1 MADIDRMAGQADEAA
16 LRPFFAAARAA
27 EPPVRTDFLTAILA
41 DAAAVRRTAPP
52 PPAAAA
58 PRRLAA
64 IGGWRGLAALAA
76 SAAVGFWLGTTGALP
91 VDEGAM
97 AETAAVA
104 ESAGPVADFFDLAAA
119 ED

>member
-1 MADIDRMAGQADEAA
+1 MADTDRKAGMADEAA

-41 DAAAVRRTAPP
+41 DAAAVRAAPR
-52 PPAAAA
+52 PAAA
-58 PRRLAA
+58 PSRRRLEA
-64 IGGWRGLAALAA
+64 IGGWRGFAALAA

-104 ESAGPVADFFDLAAA
+104 DSAGPVADFFDLAAA
-119 ED
+119 EE

>member
-1 MADIDRMAGQADEAA
+1 MADFDRKAGMADEAE

-41 DAAAVRRTAPP
+41 DAAAVRAAPRP
-52 PPAAAA
+52 RAAA
-58 PRRLAA
+58 PSRRRLEA
-64 IGGWRGLAALAA
+64 IGGRRGIAALAA
-76 SAAVGFWLGTTGALP
+76 SAAVGFWLGTSGALP

-104 ESAGPVADFFDLAAA
+104 DSAGPVADFFDLAAA

>member
-1 MADIDRMAGQADEAA
+1 MADIDRKAGMADEAA

-27 EPPVRTDFLTAILA
+27 EPPVRTDFLTAILS
-41 DAAAVRRTAPP
+41 DAAAVRAAPP
-52 PPAAAA
+52 PPVAAA
-58 PRRLAA
+58 PRRFAA
-64 IGGWRGLAALAA
+64 IGGWGGLAALAA

-91 VDEGAM
+91 VDERAM

-104 ESAGPVADFFDLAAA
+104 ESPVAEFFDLAAA